1 MALTTSHDPS
11 SLDLMRA
18 EEKRRDRT
26 FHISPTAEEFDHHLT
41 TYRKFIL
48 GVWLFIGHIALILIL
63 LDIFLR

>member
-63 LDIFLR
+63 LDILLR